1 MIEISDELDE
11 KLKEELQNWSL
22 SDDGINRWI
31 SRDVST
37 NIGRLV
43 NDIWDLAEDA
53 NHHPDMV
60 VGYKGISVKL
70 MTHDKNAITDKDI
83 NLAHKIEN
91 LILSLN

>member
-70 MTHDKNAITDKDI
+70 LTHDKNAITDKDI

>member
-1 MIEISDELDE
+1 MIEISDELEKKIKE
-11 KLKEELQNWSL
+11 KLSNWSL
-22 SDDGINRWI
+22 SDDGIYRWI
-31 SRDVST
+31 SRDIST
-37 NIGRLV
+37 NIGRVV

-53 NHHPDMV
+53 NHHPDMM